1 MMCNS
6 AGEGVG
12 VALLKNNND
21 ITDHEHP
28 PYASTLANFE
38 ESAGSAL
45 TKKKNEITEGEHPS
59 CTPSLKMPPV
69 IRTKIAQVNYGYGV
83 IYYLSGF
90 TGIII
95 TCILV
100 SGYALIPCH
109 NHLEEPYF
117 WYEYLLQTILIIV
130 PFKLSINAIAF
141 FTWIYQFDYVKNWNS
156 FLFIV
161 ALDMAWYII
170 YSLLYY
176 CIWVIFLGYSAPLP
190 LNFLI
195 LNTIGFWSMM
205 GMIWLR
211 YVLLYS
217 KRKVV

>member
-1 MMCNS
+1 MTKISQVSDECR
-6 AGEGVG
+6 
-12 VALLKNNND
+12 
-21 ITDHEHP
+21 P
-28 PYASTLANFE
+28 PS
-38 ESAGSAL
+38 
-45 TKKKNEITEGEHPS
+45 
-59 CTPSLKMPPV
+59 TPSFISSTSSTFTSSSHDKD
-69 IRTKIAQVNYGYGV
+69 KNSYGA
-83 IYYLSGF
+83 IHYLSGF

-117 WYEYLLQTILIIV
+117 WYEYLLQLILIIV

-156 FLFIV
+156 FFFIV
-161 ALDMAWYII
+161 ALDMAWYIV

-176 CIWVIFLGYSAPLP
+176 CIWVVFLGFSAPLP

-211 YVLLYS
+211 FVLLYL
-217 KRKVV
+217 K